1 MKKIGRNDPCPCGS
15 GKKYKHCCY
24 GKEVTPFVAEDAWK
38 QDPEWYRIR
47 LTEAEVIFGI
57 LKFGRSNYGDDFIAE
72 ALFEFCIWGE
82 FEPDEKD
89 LESLMMPWVAFT
101 WGPEGDGE
109 EPEIP
114 MGLDYLAE
122 NDAQLDDHLKE
133 FILAACYQPFSFFAV
148 TEVVIGKSL
157 GLRDIFLDRTF
168 MVKEA
173 KASQTLKRGDII
185 FARVVPI
192 DDQAIIVGCSSTTIP
207 PNEHGRLLDIR
218 DELKEEMS
226 AEGYEMSQE
235 SMVKWDLEVR
245 AIYLDAVEYLANPRL
260 PTLQNTDGDPISFV
274 KLYFELN
281 CSPEEALDA
290 LSPLALY
297 QSPEEII
304 EDATHD
310 DDGNLVEV
318 RFSWL
323 RKGNKKNK
331 SWDNTVLGSLEIK
344 GDTLIA
350 EVNSERRAKKIQAEV
365 AKRLGERVAFKRAL
379 HESVESKF
387 EEMNA
392 QSGSP
397 AFEQARKEREE
408 LESRPEVQAILKK
421 QMEAHWKEWYKTRIP
436 ALQNK
441 TPLQAARTKA
451 GRERLEALLIDF
463 ERRNENVPHAS
474 LRFDVEAARKKLG
487 L

>member
-1 MKKIGRNDPCPCGS
+1 
-15 GKKYKHCCY
+15 
-24 GKEVTPFVAEDAWK
+24 
-38 QDPEWYRIR
+38 
-47 LTEAEVIFGI
+47 
-57 LKFGRSNYGDDFIAE
+57 
-72 ALFEFCIWGE
+72 
-82 FEPDEKD
+82 
-89 LESLMMPWVAFT
+89 
-101 WGPEGDGE
+101 
-109 EPEIP
+109 
-114 MGLDYLAE
+114 
-122 NDAQLDDHLKE
+122 
-133 FILAACYQPFSFFAV
+133 
-148 TEVVIGKSL
+148 
-157 GLRDIFLDRTF
+157 
-168 MVKEA
+168 
-173 KASQTLKRGDII
+173 
-185 FARVVPI
+185 
-192 DDQAIIVGCSSTTIP
+192 IIVGCSSTTIP